1 MSIKDA
7 IAAAAKKREEKHRR
21 MIEKAREIN
30 KQQQE
35 VIKRFFVAEWDA
47 EVVTF
52 LDSPTTVPFTASAYH
67 MLLDEKIPLQIWFGD
82 VHDSSS
88 YKFQYYR
95 TPFNSLADLARL
107 LEYDP
112 QDLLCEAEERL
123 RYKLHVEASCCY
135 EDDRDG

>member
-1 MSIKDA
+1 MKLDGIRFATVSGADTGIGP
-7 IAAAAKKREEKHRR
+7 
-21 MIEKAREIN
+21 AR
-30 KQQQE
+30 
-35 VIKRFFVAEWDA
+35 FVRI
-47 EVVTF
+47 
-52 LDSPTTVPFTASAYH
+52 
-67 MLLDEKIPLQIWFGD
+67 LDEKIPLQIWFGD